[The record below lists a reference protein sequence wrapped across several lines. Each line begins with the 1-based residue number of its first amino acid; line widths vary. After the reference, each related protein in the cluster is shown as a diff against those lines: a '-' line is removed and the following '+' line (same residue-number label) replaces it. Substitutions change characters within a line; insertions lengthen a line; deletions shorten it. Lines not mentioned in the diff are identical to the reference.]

1 MRFPS
6 AAILLGALALAACN
20 DDDETTTPVVQ
31 NANVKVVHAVANAGT
46 VSVQIDNATPAITG
60 FNFRDI
66 RPAAAGQYLPI
77 PAGARRVRVN
87 LANGQTA
94 IDATPNLAANLNYTV
109 VAAGSAGATAG
120 TPLAPAYILLT
131 DDVTAPA
138 AGQVRIRAVHAAS
151 SVGNVDIH
159 ASATGALAFSATTR
173 VFANVPFRAAGTT
186 AVPAG
191 NYTLCVIG
199 AGTTPTANGS
209 NCAILVP
216 TGALAAGTVATGFA
230 VDAPTTGGAPT
241 IILTVDRAP

>member
-1 MRFPS
+1 MRFQS
-6 AAILLGALALAACN
+6 AAILIGALALAACD

-31 NANVKVVHAVANAGT
+31 NAQVKVVHGIANAGT
-46 VSVQIDNATPAITG
+46 VSVQIDDATPAITG

-66 RPAAAGQYLPI
+66 RPSAAGQYLPI
-77 PAGARRVRVN
+77 PSGARRVRVN

-94 IDATPNLAANLNYTV
+94 IDATPSLAANTNYTV
-109 VAAGSAGATAG
+109 VAAGTAG
-120 TPLAPAYILLT
+120 GQGNLAPAYILLT

-159 ASATGALAFSATTR
+159 ASATGNLAFSANTR
-173 VFANVPFRAAGTT
+173 VFANVAFRQSGT
-186 AVPAG
+186 APVAAG

-209 NCAILVP
+209 NCAILAA
-216 TGALAAGTVATGFA
+216 TGQLAAGTVATGFA
-230 VDAPTTGGAPT
+230 TDAPTAGGAPA
-241 IILTVDRAP
+241 IILTVDRAGN